1 MRHGLRSLT
10 TAVSIGLLAAVGA
23 CNGGRESEAN
33 AAFRPI
39 AVGDAAPSYTVA
51 SLDGD
56 SIRLGGGPS
65 DGLTVVNVWATWCES
80 CREEFA
86 DLEQMQRDFA
96 SRGVRIVAVSVD
108 QGSTTAVERFVREQ
122 KATFPVAHDREGR
135 IQRLYAAVGV
145 PSTYLI
151 GRDGRIA
158 WRHTGSLHADP
169 AELRGAIERQL
180 GGGADSGD

>member
-1 MRHGLRSLT
+1 MRQGLRSLT
-10 TAVSIGLLAAVGA
+10 TVLSLGILVATGA
-23 CNGGRESEAN
+23 CTRRGETDAN
-33 AAFRPI
+33 AVFRPM
-39 AVGDAAPSYTVA
+39 AVGDAAPAYTVA
-51 SLDGD
+51 ALDGD
-56 SIRLGGGPS
+56 TIRLGGGPG
-65 DGLTVVNVWATWCES
+65 DALTVVNVWATWCES

-86 DLEQMQRDFA
+86 DLERMQRDFA

-122 KATFPVAHDREGR
+122 RSTFPVAHDREGR

-151 GRDGRIA
+151 GRDGKIA

-180 GGGADSGD
+180 GEARSGE